1 MKGTLKKMLAT
12 GLAAFMAF
20 SVTACGDSGASS
32 STSGAASSGD
42 VSATQDSETIEITG
56 FAMEGPYTKGD
67 FNDLPIWDYAEEA
80 TGVRVNFE
88 TAPQASFQEK
98 LNLKFASNQLPD
110 VFFKCT
116 LESADITKYS
126 SEGTLV
132 PLDDYLEEYAP
143 NFSTFMEDD
152 TSIEKE
158 IRLADGKIYGFPYL
172 VTAAPSRIFPKLF
185 INQKWMEAQN
195 LEMPETTDDF
205 YEMLKTM
212 SGYDYNGN
220 GTKDE
225 IPFCTEGVNGLTKGL
240 MGSFGLLTRGAAQE
254 EWDID
259 PETGELR
266 FVKTTDE
273 YKAFLEF
280 CNKLYEEKLL
290 DQEVFTVDIPKLTA
304 KAEQNILGVVFTN
317 NTNYLGSYA
326 EDYTY
331 IPAPLIGPDGDQLFG
346 GRTIPVAGQNTF
358 ITKVNEHPA
367 ETVKWVDYFYSPE
380 GIEHFFMGVE
390 DDTYTID
397 DEGNPQFT
405 DKVMNNPDGM
415 NMEEVLGSYVC
426 WSGGGNPSVADD
438 AHFGNFMIPETTV
451 NAAQALIDYTPEIVW
466 GQLNYSAE
474 DATRISVLTTD
485 ISTYLT
491 DMTAKFITGEASF
504 DQWEDYKANVEKMGL
519 EEYREI
525 VQKTIDNAG
534 ME

>member
-1 MKGTLKKMLAT
+1 MKFTLKKMAAA
-12 GLAAFMAF
+12 GLAALMALN
-20 SVTACGDSGASS
+20 VAGCGGSGSGSS
-32 STSGAASSGD
+32 STDTPSSEG
-42 VSATQDSETIEITG
+42 VSTAQGSETIEITG

-80 TGVRVNFE
+80 TGVRVNYE

-110 VFFKCT
+110 VFFKCN
-116 LESADITKYS
+116 LASGDITKYAA
-126 SEGTLV
+126 EGTLV
-132 PLDDYLEEYAP
+132 PLDDYLGEYTP
-143 NFSTFMEDD
+143 NFSSYMAKDA
-152 TSIEKE
+152 SIEKE
-158 IRLADGKIYGFPYL
+158 ITLADGKIYGFPYL
-172 VTAAPSRIFPKLF
+172 VTAASSRIFPKLF
-185 INQKWMEAQN
+185 INQKWMEAQS

-205 YEMLKTM
+205 YELLKTM
-212 SGYDYNGN
+212 YGYDYNSN
-220 GTKDE
+220 GENDE
-225 IPFCTEGVNGLTKGL
+225 IPFCTEGISALTKGL

-259 PETGELR
+259 PDTGELR
-266 FVKTTDE
+266 FIKTIDA
-273 YKAFLEF
+273 YRSFLEF

-326 EDYTY
+326 DDYTY

-358 ITKVNEHPA
+358 ITKMNEHPA
-367 ETVKWVDYFYSPE
+367 ETVRWVDYFYSPE

-390 DDTYTID
+390 GDTYIID

-438 AHFGNFMIPETTV
+438 AHFGDFMIPETTV
-451 NAAQALIDYTPEIVW
+451 NAAQALMDYTPETIW

-474 DATRISVLTTD
+474 DSTRISILTTD

-519 EEYREI
+519 DEYREI

-534 ME
+534 MK